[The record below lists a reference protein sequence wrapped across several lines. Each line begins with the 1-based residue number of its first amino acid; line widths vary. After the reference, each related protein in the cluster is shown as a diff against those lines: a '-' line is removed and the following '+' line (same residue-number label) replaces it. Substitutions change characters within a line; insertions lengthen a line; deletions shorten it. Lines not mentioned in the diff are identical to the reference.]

1 MQFRTHL
8 ALAFLLGSFYLEL
21 MGYSLTEGWSLLLL
35 FLLGALLPD
44 IDHFSS
50 WLNNKLKVTKIF
62 ALFLQRRGIMHSLF
76 FAVLLFFIVGI
87 FWNFIYATALFLG
100 YLSHLF
106 GDLLTKDGL
115 RLFQPL
121 SQFKIPGFFKTG
133 KLFEKFIFIL
143 LIVLIVLKLFR

>member
-8 ALAFLLGSFYLEL
+8 ALAFLFGLFYLEL
-21 MGYSLTEGWSLLLL
+21 IGYSLAEGGLILLL

-50 WLNNKLKVTKIF
+50 WLNNKLKITKLL

-76 FAVLLFFIVGI
+76 FAVLLFFVIGL
-87 FWNFIYATALFLG
+87 FWEFTYATAILLG
-100 YLSHLF
+100 YLSHLL

-115 RLFQPL
+115 RLFQPFGQL
-121 SQFKIPGFFKTG
+121 KISGFFKTG

-143 LIVLIVLKLFR
+143 LIVLIVLKLFQ

>member
-1 MQFRTHL
+1 M
-8 ALAFLLGSFYLEL
+8 AFLFGLFYLDL
-21 MGYSLTEGWSLLLL
+21 IGYSLAEGGLVLFL

-50 WLNNKLKVTKIF
+50 WLNNKLKITKLL

-76 FAVLLFFIVGI
+76 FAVLLFFIIGL
-87 FWNFIYATALFLG
+87 FWEFDYAIAVLLG

-115 RLFQPL
+115 RLFQPFGQL
-121 SQFKIPGFFKTG
+121 KISGFFKTG
-133 KLFEKFIFIL
+133 RLFEKFIFIL
-143 LIVLIVLKLFR
+143 LIVLIILKLFQ

>member
-8 ALAFLLGSFYLEL
+8 ALAFLFGLFYLEFI
-21 MGYSLTEGWSLLLL
+21 GYSLAEGWLTLLL

-50 WLNNKLKVTKIF
+50 WLNNKLKITKIL
-62 ALFLQRRGIMHSLF
+62 ALFLQRRGILHSLF
-76 FAVLLFFIVGI
+76 FAVLLFFIIGL
-87 FWNFIYATALFLG
+87 FWEFTYAIAVLLG
-100 YLSHLF
+100 YLSHLL

-115 RLFQPL
+115 RLFQPFGQL
-121 SQFKIPGFFKTG
+121 KISGFFKTG

-143 LIVLIVLKLFR
+143 LIVLIVLKLFQ